1 MAADANAARLAFWA
15 RMVTGIKGAGMIW
28 PGFSY
33 TDAEW
38 SRLEVLADQVS
49 AEVAGAFLW
58 LNAAVF
64 IGLAAIVMFGVFLP
78 LATVMFP
85 DPANTRPLPF
95 ALLLA
100 SVCVL
105 TLGVGL
111 PLTMRMTAW
120 LLATE
125 KVRSRLASEPDDE
138 ALWAKVRFQMTR
150 MTVIMCGL
158 LVPWNTCLHHL
169 QYRRRAA
176 DHSAQMGSECGG
188 FDLDRAHLVPP
199 TAASPVGSSTGSR
212 PGHGAPRVTTSGR

>member
-15 RMVTGIKGAGMIW
+15 RMVTGIKGAGMTW

-78 LATVMFP
+78 LATVIFP
-85 DPANTRPLPF
+85 NPADTRPLPF

-100 SVCVL
+100 AVCLL

-111 PLTMRMTAW
+111 PLAMRVTAW
-120 LLATE
+120 LLTTD
-125 KVRSRLASEPDDE
+125 KVRGRLASEPGDA

-150 MTVIMCGL
+150 TTVIMCGL
-158 LVPWNTCLHHL
+158 LVPGILIFITFNIDGGPLITTLKWAANAAVLLSMAHTW
-169 QYRRRAA
+169 YRRR
-176 DHSAQMGSECGG
+176 
-188 FDLDRAHLVPP
+188 
-199 TAASPVGSSTGSR
+199 
-212 PGHGAPRVTTSGR
+212 PRQG

>member
-15 RMVTGIKGAGMIW
+15 RTITGIKGAGMTW

-38 SRLEVLADQVS
+38 RRLEVLSDQVS
-49 AEVAGAFLW
+49 GEVAGSFIW
-58 LNAAVF
+58 LNAAIF
-64 IGLAAIVMFGVFLP
+64 IGLAAILMFGVFLP

-105 TLGVGL
+105 TLGIGL
-111 PLTMRMTAW
+111 PLAMRMTAW

-158 LVPWNTCLHHL
+158 LVPGILVFITFNIDGGPLITALKWSANAAVLISIAHTW
-169 QYRRRAA
+169 YRRR
-176 DHSAQMGSECGG
+176 
-188 FDLDRAHLVPP
+188 P
-199 TAASPVGSSTGSR
+199 R
-212 PGHGAPRVTTSGR
+212 PQ